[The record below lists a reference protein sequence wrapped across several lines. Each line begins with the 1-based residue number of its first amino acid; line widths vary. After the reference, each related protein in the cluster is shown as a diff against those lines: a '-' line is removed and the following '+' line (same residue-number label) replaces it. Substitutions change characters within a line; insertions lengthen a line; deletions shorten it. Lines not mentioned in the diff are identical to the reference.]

1 MKRRTFMAG
10 TLGLGALGLGL
21 NLNLNLNSSL
31 STAPGRPAGLPARMQ
46 LYSGADLAFG
56 TTISIQVLHF
66 DQHQAELAITEAIA
80 AATKIDRLMTLH
92 RADSQVV
99 LLNRNGFI
107 DRPDPHLLAV
117 LTRARELSMLTQ
129 GAFDVTVQPLWQ
141 TYSDA
146 GTRGVLPVD
155 AQRRAATALVDWQ
168 QLSFD
173 EQRVALLRPGMAITL
188 NGIAQGYA
196 VDVARAALTARGIR
210 HALLDTGEFSASG
223 TKDGVQDWQVG
234 IRAPRDPQA
243 LAAVLAMHGRCV
255 ATSGDYETFFTPDF
269 AHHHIFDPASG
280 DSPGELASA
289 TVMAPTGLQADGL
302 STALM
307 VLGADK
313 GLALAATL
321 AGVDALLIG
330 KDGRRWRSAGL
341 PVLPV

>member
-1 MKRRTFMAG
+1 MMKRRTFISG
-10 TLGLGALGLGL
+10 TLGLGALGLGAGLGL
-21 NLNLNLNSSL
+21 NLTLGAAARRQADLQ
-31 STAPGRPAGLPARMQ
+31 AGMQ

-56 TTISIQVLHF
+56 TTISIQVLHA
-66 DQHQAELAITEAIA
+66 DRRQAELAISDALA
-80 AATKIDRLMTLH
+80 AAKKIDRLMTLH
-92 RADSQVV
+92 RPDSQVV
-99 LLNRNGFI
+99 LLNQNGFI

-117 LTRARELSMLTQ
+117 LAYASALSLLTQ
-129 GAFDVTVQPLWQ
+129 GAFDVTVQPLWHA
-141 TYSDA
+141 YSDA
-146 GTRGVLPVD
+146 SARGALPVD
-155 AQRRAATALVDWQ
+155 AQRRAAMALVDWR
-168 QLSFD
+168 QLTFD

-196 VDVARAALTARGIR
+196 VDVARAALSAHGIR

-223 TKDGVQDWQVG
+223 TKDGVQDWAVG
-234 IRAPRDPQA
+234 IRAPRAPQA

-280 DSPGELASA
+280 DSPGELASV

-307 VLGADK
+307 VLGADQ

-321 AGVDALLIG
+321 AGVDVLLIG
-330 KDGRRWRSAGL
+330 KDGRRWRTQGL
-341 PVLPV
+341 PTLPA